1 MEAKYYDGTKLLSLM
16 DINGNKP
23 ELYICTTNRT
33 GGKTT
38 YFNRLAINRFIKS
51 GKKFALLYRYNYE
64 LADVGDKFFKDINR
78 LFFPKY
84 KLTSQNRARGI
95 YAELF
100 LKDKTAYEDE
110 DEDEHYIGESCGY
123 ALTLNSADKIK
134 TYSHMFSDVEMI
146 IFDEFQSETN
156 HYCSEE
162 IKKFL
167 SIHTSIARGNGEQ
180 VRYVPVFM
188 LGNQVSI
195 INPYYVELGITS
207 RLTEEVNFLRG
218 DGFVLENGF
227 IDTASQAQKLSGL
240 NRAFANN
247 EYVAYASENIYLND
261 NLAFIERPT
270 EVASKYLATIK
281 YEGKEFGIREYKS
294 MGYLYCDDKPD
305 VTFPYKIS
313 VTTDDHNINYVMLQ
327 RNNMF
332 ITQLRFYFE
341 HGAFRFKDLRSKEA
355 LLHCISY

>member
-1 MEAKYYDGTKLLSLM
+1 METKYYDGTKLLSLK
-16 DINGNKP
+16 DINGNDP

-38 YFNRLAINRFIKS
+38 YFNRLAINRFLKS

-64 LADVGDKFFKDINR
+64 LADVGDKFFKDINK

-84 KLTSQNRARGI
+84 KLTAQNRARGI

-110 DEDEHYIGESCGY
+110 EEDEHYIGESCGY

-227 IDTASQAQKLSGL
+227 IDTASKAQKLSGL